1 MGLVCE
7 SNLEFLFNLFA
18 KEMSM
23 VRFCNV
29 FNKGTYITTCW
40 PPTHYRSGDCLSHL
54 HPYQNNC
61 KRDSDVLLIF
71 QCKIIIVSSVAKKST
86 GSPHVSN
93 TSCLKFVT
101 KLILTISKKI
111 IFNISGV
118 TDAFFGEMNRNIGE
132 IFRSKPISA
141 RTDVT
146 EARSTYCEII
156 FLWRILGF
164 QAQILRGT

>member
-1 MGLVCE
+1 M
-7 SNLEFLFNLFA
+7 
-18 KEMSM
+18 
-23 VRFCNV
+23 
-29 FNKGTYITTCW
+29 
-40 PPTHYRSGDCLSHL
+40 
-54 HPYQNNC
+54 
-61 KRDSDVLLIF
+61 
-71 QCKIIIVSSVAKKST
+71 AKKST

-156 FLWRILGF
+156 FL
-164 QAQILRGT
+164 